1 MKIRT
6 KITALC
12 CCALLSVPAVFGAA
26 AAEHPAPYRDT
37 ISVEKINFANP
48 DFIRGMDVSSVISLE
63 QSGVVYRNEAGE
75 EQDLFKILS
84 DNGVNYIRV
93 RVWLDPYNAEGKGY
107 GGGNNDLDKAKQIGK
122 RAADNGMKLLVDF
135 HYSDFW
141 ADPAKQKAP
150 KAWANYTLA
159 QKEQALYNYTLDSLN
174 EIKFAGADIG
184 MVQVGNET
192 TSGIAGE
199 FSNANRAKL
208 FAAGAAAVREFDENV
223 MVALHF
229 TNPEKTATMKWI
241 ADYLDQNNID
251 YDVFATSYYPCW
263 HGSLE
268 NLTDVLNYV
277 ADKYGKYTMVA
288 ETSYPY
294 TLEDTDGHGNTI
306 SYWENNTGDNLL
318 WDFTVQGQADEVR
331 AVMNA
336 VNNVHN
342 GKGIGMFY
350 WEGAWVSVGDISGKT
365 GDAYTAQ
372 WIANSK
378 LWEQFGSGWASS
390 YSVEYDPD
398 DAGKNYGGCAVDNQ
412 VFFDAE
418 GRALPSLHV
427 FRDVLNG
434 TVTNDVL
441 SGDVNSDGKVTISD
455 VTEVQRLLADFTD
468 LSPEQ
473 RLAADV
479 DRDGKVTVDDATAIQ
494 RYLAEFIDP
503 YQVNTLR

>member
-1 MKIRT
+1 
-6 KITALC
+6 
-12 CCALLSVPAVFGAA
+12 
-26 AAEHPAPYRDT
+26 
-37 ISVEKINFANP
+37 
-48 DFIRGMDVSSVISLE
+48 
-63 QSGVVYRNEAGE
+63 
-75 EQDLFKILS
+75 
-84 DNGVNYIRV
+84 
-93 RVWLDPYNAEGKGY
+93 
-107 GGGNNDLDKAKQIGK
+107 
-122 RAADNGMKLLVDF
+122 
-135 HYSDFW
+135 
-141 ADPAKQKAP
+141 
-150 KAWANYTLA
+150 
-159 QKEQALYNYTLDSLN
+159 
-174 EIKFAGADIG
+174 
-184 MVQVGNET
+184 
-192 TSGIAGE
+192 
-199 FSNANRAKL
+199 
-208 FAAGAAAVREFDENV
+208 
-223 MVALHF
+223 
-229 TNPEKTATMKWI
+229 
-241 ADYLDQNNID
+241 
-251 YDVFATSYYPCW
+251 
-263 HGSLE
+263 
-268 NLTDVLNYV
+268 
-277 ADKYGKYTMVA
+277 MVA

-398 DAGKNYGGCAVDNQ
+398 DAGKYYGGCAVDNQ

-494 RYLAEFIDP
+494 QYLAEYADP
-503 YQVNTLR
+503 YQVNTLH